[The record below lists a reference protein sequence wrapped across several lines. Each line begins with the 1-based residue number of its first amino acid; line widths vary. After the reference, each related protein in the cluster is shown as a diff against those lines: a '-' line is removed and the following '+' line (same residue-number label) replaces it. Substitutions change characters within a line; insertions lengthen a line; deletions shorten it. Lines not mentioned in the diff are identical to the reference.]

1 MLHNSFGYVNRRW
14 TYFSHRFY
22 KFVFYSLPLHWV
34 WCIFL
39 LSRLLNFQCKM
50 QFRVEK
56 YCTEHD
62 LVVDSNSVS
71 LCCISV
77 KIDNVISHTLYLN
90 SDRIGIIVVVKIVEI
105 NFDINT
111 QHVLNWFQFI
121 HIQKILLNTS
131 IFLTSSLIW
140 NFTFSHYSYKNTNL

>member
-1 MLHNSFGYVNRRW
+1 
-14 TYFSHRFY
+14 
-22 KFVFYSLPLHWV
+22 
-34 WCIFL
+34 
-39 LSRLLNFQCKM
+39 M

-111 QHVLNWFQFI
+111 QHVLN
-121 HIQKILLNTS
+121 
-131 IFLTSSLIW
+131 
-140 NFTFSHYSYKNTNL
+140 

>member
-1 MLHNSFGYVNRRW
+1 MEDFWTMLHNSFGYFNRRW
-14 TYFSHRFY
+14 TYFSHLFY

-105 NFDINT
+105 NLIS
-111 QHVLNWFQFI
+111 I
-121 HIQKILLNTS
+121 HS
-131 IFLTSSLIW
+131 MYLIDF
-140 NFTFSHYSYKNTNL
+140 NSYTYKRYS